1 MLPEPSPLCQNAVM
15 PSPSTDR
22 SVVLVPIEFSP
33 GSSAALRWAAEAVA
47 GRPQTI
53 EVLHVVHVPAHDLDF
68 YSRAFGD
75 DAVHTLQEQ
84 ASRLLDQFLD
94 DEAAASPAVAALG
107 SLPCHMATGVPST
120 RIIELAERIGA
131 RRRAWFA

>member
-1 MLPEPSPLCQNAVM
+1 M
-15 PSPSTDR
+15 
-22 SVVLVPIEFSP
+22 
-33 GSSAALRWAAEAVA
+33 
-47 GRPQTI
+47 
-53 EVLHVVHVPAHDLDF
+53 HVPAHDLDF

-131 RRRAWFA
+131 SHIVMGSTGRTGLAHLMLGSKAARVVRLSPVPVTIVKAEPAASEG